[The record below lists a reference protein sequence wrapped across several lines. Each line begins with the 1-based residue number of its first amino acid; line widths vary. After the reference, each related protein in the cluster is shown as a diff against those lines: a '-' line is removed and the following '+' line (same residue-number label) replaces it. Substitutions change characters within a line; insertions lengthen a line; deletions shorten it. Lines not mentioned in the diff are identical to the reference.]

1 MEHFMPQHPSWTQC
15 WRDQQDQDI
24 LDAAG
29 QRDGGAEWKLH
40 LPSQEPVRGE
50 WIQDDWARDEGWDIH
65 FSLYMRQ

>member
-1 MEHFMPQHPSWTQC
+1 MIYGQYLIFYVNLFIKHFMPQHPSWTQC

-50 WIQDDWARDEGWDIH
+50 WIKDN
-65 FSLYMRQ
+65 

>member
-1 MEHFMPQHPSWTQC
+1 MIYGQYFIFSVNLFMEHFMPQHPSWTQC

-50 WIQDDWARDEGWDIH
+50 WIQDN
-65 FSLYMRQ
+65 